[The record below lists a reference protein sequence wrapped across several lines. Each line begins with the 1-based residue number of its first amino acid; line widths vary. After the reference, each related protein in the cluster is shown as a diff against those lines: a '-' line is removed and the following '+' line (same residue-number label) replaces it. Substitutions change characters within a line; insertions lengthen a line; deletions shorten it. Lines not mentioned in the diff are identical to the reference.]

1 MASIY
6 YEMTVTPPLLSCHDQ
21 KYLQT
26 LINVSWGAN
35 LAPDKKHQPRLLE
48 GEWLEA
54 NTRRASGVFFDL
66 SADSMG
72 GFSHASASSWT
83 LMIHM
88 LFCVYVLFQYKVL
101 KRGKKSLAFWFWLW
115 PGINSLHADFLI
127 YTRRII
133 KTPLFGSWGVWGKN
147 PVKLSM

>member
-54 NTRRASGVFFDL
+54 NTRRASGVFSDL
-66 SADSMG
+66 SADSVG
-72 GFSHASASSWT
+72 GFSHASASS
-83 LMIHM
+83 
-88 LFCVYVLFQYKVL
+88 
-101 KRGKKSLAFWFWLW
+101 
-115 PGINSLHADFLI
+115 
-127 YTRRII
+127 
-133 KTPLFGSWGVWGKN
+133 
-147 PVKLSM
+147 